1 MGVLRSAIRGAVG
14 AIVVALVASLAL
26 PSSGSAA
33 THHPAHHATKHHRA
47 SHRRGH
53 ALSYKSRQ
61 ASRTASIQQG
71 TKIAAAAAPGSDD
84 FAAGRL
90 LLDAQDTY
98 KTAQAAFGKHQYQD
112 AVDGLEP
119 AIRRLND
126 AMTSAAD
133 PRIRNAAGDL
143 LARCGSLRLA
153 AVTRRDRDLG
163 VPPAISASEATKP
176 ANGVA
181 ATARNTAADS
191 AIALA
196 QPPTPAPAV
205 AIPLPDG
212 DEGAPDEAGL
222 AQPALEDDPNTIP
235 VADHPL
241 VDKWLDYFTGRGRP
255 VFERWLNRSGLYMD
269 SMKKALEKEGVPT
282 DLVHLV
288 FIESGFN
295 PAARSYASAVGPW
308 QFMRGTAKI
317 FGLTVNSWVDERRD
331 PEASTAAAAQY
342 LKHLYGLFN
351 SWPLAIASYNAGE
364 GVVIDAVKRQGT
376 KDFWSLRL
384 PEQTRQYV
392 PEFMAVCAI
401 AHHPKRYRF
410 DSTATHEPIT
420 YDEVRL
426 PGSVG
431 LGALATACGTTVDE
445 IKRLNPAF
453 LRDAAKAH
461 GDTLT
466 VRVPDG
472 SGEKLMASL
481 HGGTLDLPTV
491 DTPDDPAV
499 LRHKVR
505 HGESLKSVGQQYGV
519 SALAIARYNRIGR
532 HGRLRVGRTL
542 LIPMYDGGGGKVAS
556 RAGRHAGAATGRAT
570 RTVRVKMGD
579 TLSGIAGR
587 HGTTV
592 AELRALNNLPKDA
605 SVRAGQKLKVPA
617 ES

>member
-1 MGVLRSAIRGAVG
+1 MLLGGNRGWIGVLVMTVLAALAVP
-14 AIVVALVASLAL
+14 APAR
-26 PSSGSAA
+26 AA
-33 THHPAHHATKHHRA
+33 THHPAHHPSKRHRSSHHR
-47 SHRRGH
+47 SHTV
-53 ALSYKSRQ
+53 SYKARQ
-61 ASRTASIQQG
+61 AERTAQIKQG
-71 TKIAAAAAPGSDD
+71 TTLASEAAPGSDD

-90 LLDAQDTY
+90 LLDAHDAY
-98 KTAQAAFGKHQYQD
+98 ATAQSAFGKHRYQD
-112 AVDGLEP
+112 AVDTLEP

-126 AMTSAAD
+126 AMTSASDA
-133 PRIRNAAGDL
+133 RIRNAAGDL

-163 VPPAISASEATKP
+163 VPPALSPNEATRP
-176 ANGVA
+176 ANGPAVA
-181 ATARNTAADS
+181 ARNSAADS

-196 QPPTPAPAV
+196 QPPTPAPAL
-205 AIPLPDG
+205 AIPLPAG

-255 VFERWLNRSGLYMD
+255 VFERWLNRSGLYME

-331 PEASTAAAAQY
+331 PEASTTAAAQY

-401 AHHPKRYRF
+401 AHDPKRYGF
-410 DSTATHEPIT
+410 DSTATQDPLT

-431 LGALATACGTTVDE
+431 LGPLATACGTTVDE

-453 LRDAAKAH
+453 LRDAARACRMISWSWSIRKRLPKSCPIWSWRAF
-461 GDTLT
+461 GCPTT
-466 VRVPDG
+466 QF
-472 SGEKLMASL
+472 
-481 HGGTLDLPTV
+481 GGTSKRRETCLSSRKSKPNNRTG
-491 DTPDDPAV
+491 TFTSRTRPDAARRGGRGVRRRLESRSAIEVCHGVLNPA
-499 LRHKVR
+499 
-505 HGESLKSVGQQYGV
+505 
-519 SALAIARYNRIGR
+519 
-532 HGRLRVGRTL
+532 
-542 LIPMYDGGGGKVAS
+542 
-556 RAGRHAGAATGRAT
+556 
-570 RTVRVKMGD
+570 
-579 TLSGIAGR
+579 
-587 HGTTV
+587 
-592 AELRALNNLPKDA
+592 
-605 SVRAGQKLKVPA
+605 
-617 ES
+617 